1 MIGHRTCNQKE
12 PNMYTLTCFGGK
24 LLFWMRKCNK
34 TTFAVFLF
42 VDALYMDTALSIN
55 TVYTNKHEL
64 LYI

>member
-1 MIGHRTCNQKE
+1 MIGHRTCNQKRTKYVYL
-12 PNMYTLTCFGGK
+12 NLLWGK